1 MHSTRLS
8 FWLQWIQNILH
19 LASFPSIF
27 FRPRAVWWVSC
38 RPKLDPTYSHKHGG
52 RAPFS
57 NFHPRRYIQPGRRCM
72 AGVEDLRVGP
82 RHRVAAR
89 ISCWLKD
96 GLHLSS
102 PVGPTGGP
110 MPGYLIWPIGVSVT
124 HQSVPSAPKLSP
136 ASGGCWVSHISYRQ
150 KPPLAHFH
158 HRLCVFNVRIMQNR
172 SENIGRLLRF

>member
-1 MHSTRLS
+1 M
-8 FWLQWIQNILH
+8 
-19 LASFPSIF
+19 
-27 FRPRAVWWVSC
+27 
-38 RPKLDPTYSHKHGG
+38 
-52 RAPFS
+52 
-57 NFHPRRYIQPGRRCM
+57 
-72 AGVEDLRVGP
+72 GVEDLRVGP

-158 HRLCVFNVRIMQNR
+158 HRLCVFYVRIMQNR
-172 SENIGRLLRF
+172 SENIGRRFYFFNLSINLKSEVKTREILKILQAPTLYSSRDRHEAARKLWIRVKRGTR